1 MLQLL
6 QAFSSMRGIKM
17 MENDYELVYLAQ
29 ENNEFAQEYLVS
41 KYKYV
46 INIIINKNLVRVK
59 ALKLD
64 KEDVYN
70 IGLYALHQAIKL
82 YNNEDDVTFV
92 SFATILIN
100 RRING
105 YFKLNSRKKD
115 TVFLNSVSLYDEN
128 INKNKL
134 LNVTFDPD
142 SMIEKKEN
150 HRELQSKIL
159 NQLTGLEKSIYK
171 LMTEFDADEIAQILN
186 IDIKSVYN
194 AITRI
199 RNKTSKM
206 LELNSK
212 FP

>member
-1 MLQLL
+1 MW
-6 QAFSSMRGIKM
+6 GIKM

-29 ENNEFAQEYLVS
+29 ENDEFAQEYLVS

-206 LELNSK
+206 LAKS
-212 FP
+212 

>member
-1 MLQLL
+1 
-6 QAFSSMRGIKM
+6 MRGIKM

-41 KYKYV
+41 KYKYI

-199 RNKTSKM
+199 RNKTSKV
-206 LELNSK
+206 LAKS
-212 FP
+212 

>member
-1 MLQLL
+1 
-6 QAFSSMRGIKM
+6 MRGIKM

-159 NQLTGLEKSIYK
+159 NQLTDLEKSIYK

-206 LELNSK
+206 LAKS
-212 FP
+212 

>member
-1 MLQLL
+1 MPQLL

-206 LELNSK
+206 LAKS
-212 FP
+212 

>member
-1 MLQLL
+1 
-6 QAFSSMRGIKM
+6 M

-206 LELNSK
+206 LAKS
-212 FP
+212 

>member
-1 MLQLL
+1 
-6 QAFSSMRGIKM
+6 MRGIKM
-17 MENDYELVYLAQ
+17 IENDYELVYLAQ
-29 ENNEFAQEYLVS
+29 ENNEIAQEYLVS

-206 LELNSK
+206 LAKS
-212 FP
+212 

>member
-1 MLQLL
+1 MW
-6 QAFSSMRGIKM
+6 GIKM

-206 LELNSK
+206 LAKS
-212 FP
+212 

>member
-1 MLQLL
+1 
-6 QAFSSMRGIKM
+6 MRGIKM
-17 MENDYELVYLAQ
+17 IENDYEFVYLAQ

-206 LELNSK
+206 LAKS
-212 FP
+212 

>member
-1 MLQLL
+1 
-6 QAFSSMRGIKM
+6 MRGIKM

-82 YNNEDDVTFV
+82 YNNEDNVTFV

>member
-41 KYKYV
+41 KYKYI

-206 LELNSK
+206 LAKS
-212 FP
+212 

>member
-1 MLQLL
+1 
-6 QAFSSMRGIKM
+6 MRGIKM

>member
-206 LELNSK
+206 LAKS
-212 FP
+212 

>member
-1 MLQLL
+1 
-6 QAFSSMRGIKM
+6 MRGIKM

-206 LELNSK
+206 LAKS
-212 FP
+212 

>member
-115 TVFLNSVSLYDEN
+115 TVFLNSVSLYDKN
-128 INKNKL
+128 IKKNKL

-206 LELNSK
+206 LAKS
-212 FP
+212 

>member
-1 MLQLL
+1 
-6 QAFSSMRGIKM
+6 MRGIKM

-199 RNKTSKM
+199 RNKTSKV
-206 LELNSK
+206 LAKS
-212 FP
+212 

>member
-1 MLQLL
+1 
-6 QAFSSMRGIKM
+6 MRGIKM

-41 KYKYV
+41 KYKYI

-206 LELNSK
+206 LAKS
-212 FP
+212 

>member
-1 MLQLL
+1 
-6 QAFSSMRGIKM
+6 MRGIKM

-41 KYKYV
+41 KYKYI

>member
-1 MLQLL
+1 MW
-6 QAFSSMRGIKM
+6 GIKM

-41 KYKYV
+41 KYKYI

-206 LELNSK
+206 LAKS
-212 FP
+212 